1 MGKLSKEEVAR
12 YSGAN
17 WLIEYAKKNGLE
29 AAEKELK
36 MRGARN
42 IPLGVNKTDLHKFET
57 EEKRNTIATILLMAC
72 ATLHDEYGFGFDR
85 MNRFIDRF
93 NTKTECL
100 VDNYVDWEDIQQTI
114 KEETG
119 LFIPLPQA
127 FKREG

>member
-29 AAEKELK
+29 AAEKELE

-42 IPLGVNKTDLHKFET
+42 IPLGVNKTDLHKFEV

-72 ATLHDEYGFGFDR
+72 ATLHDEYGFGYDR
-85 MNRFIDRF
+85 MNRFINRF

-100 VDNYVDWEDIQQTI
+100 VDKYVDWEDIQQTI
-114 KEETG
+114 QEETG

-127 FKREG
+127 FKRGG

>member
-29 AAEKELK
+29 AAEKELE

-42 IPLGVNKTDLHKFET
+42 IPLGVNKTDLHKFEV

-72 ATLHDEYGFGFDR
+72 ATLHDEYGFGYDR
-85 MNRFIDRF
+85 MNRFINRF

-100 VDNYVDWEDIQQTI
+100 VDKYVDWEDIQQTI

>member
-29 AAEKELK
+29 AAEKELE
-36 MRGARN
+36 MRGVRN
-42 IPLGVNKTDLHKFET
+42 IPLGVNKTDLHKFEV
-57 EEKRNTIATILLMAC
+57 EEKKNTIATILLMAC
-72 ATLHDEYGFGFDR
+72 ATLHDEYGFGYDR

-93 NTKTECL
+93 NMKTECI
-100 VDNYVDWEDIQQTI
+100 VDNYVDWTDIQQTI
-114 KEETG
+114 QEETG

>member
-1 MGKLSKEEVAR
+1 MGKLSQEEAAR
-12 YSGAN
+12 YGGAA
-17 WLIEYAKKNGLE
+17 WMVEYIKKNGIE
-29 AAEKELK
+29 AAEKELE

-42 IPLGVNKTDLHKFET
+42 IPLGVNKTDLHKFEV

-100 VDNYVDWEDIQQTI
+100 VDKYVDWEDIQQTI

-119 LFIPLPQA
+119 LLIPLPQV

>member
-1 MGKLSKEEVAR
+1 
-12 YSGAN
+12 
-17 WLIEYAKKNGLE
+17 
-29 AAEKELK
+29 
-36 MRGARN
+36 
-42 IPLGVNKTDLHKFET
+42 
-57 EEKRNTIATILLMAC
+57 MAC

>member
-29 AAEKELK
+29 AAEKELE

-42 IPLGVNKTDLHKFET
+42 IPLGVNKTDLHKFEV

-72 ATLHDEYGFGFDR
+72 ATLHDEYGFGYDR
-85 MNRFIDRF
+85 MNRFINRF

-100 VDNYVDWEDIQQTI
+100 VDKYVDWEDIQQTI
-114 KEETG
+114 QEETG

-127 FKREG
+127 FKREK